1 MVACRW
7 AARIRQVASSE
18 QMLIESGAGEQAD
31 IELAKEHS
39 HGLGL
44 FVRSLVGLDR
54 EAAAEAFGVY
64 LDGTKFNADQIRFV
78 NLIVTELTANG
89 FMEPVRLYE
98 SPYIDHAPTGPDDVF
113 GKSDLD
119 NIVSILNTVRDNAA
133 PATGSASQS
142 HTSERGE
149 ISFG

>member
-1 MVACRW
+1 MGNFGEHTWGRS
-7 AARIRQVASSE
+7 ASAI
-18 QMLIESGAGEQAD
+18 IESGTGEQAD
-31 IELAKEHS
+31 IELAKEQS

-54 EAAAEAFGVY
+54 EAAVEAFGAY

-78 NLIVTELTANG
+78 NLIVAELTANG

-113 GKSDLD
+113 GEAEVD
-119 NIVSILNTVRDNAA
+119 NIVAILNTVRDNAA
-133 PATGSASQS
+133 PKDGAA
-142 HTSERGE
+142 
-149 ISFG
+149 